1 MRFIDF
7 SSDDI
12 TDISVPEDEVEKVLR
27 EIRKIDK
34 LNDFK
39 FEITTFTIEAD
50 RLAEISK
57 I

>member
-1 MRFIDF
+1 MGFIDF

-12 TDISVPEDEVEKVLR
+12 TDILVPEDEVEKVLR
-27 EIRKIDK
+27 EIRIIDK

-50 RLAEISK
+50 IIAVISK